1 MGTADKVKGAEDRV
15 NERDE
20 DRGEGEPQDGMD
32 SHDAERAGQEPGNA
46 IPGNSKNW
54 RWWSRGETRTVR
66 GRHRVRGD
74 S

>member
-1 MGTADKVKGAEDRV
+1 MGIADKVKGAEDRV

-46 IPGNSKNW
+46 IPGNSKN
-54 RWWSRGETRTVR
+54 
-66 GRHRVRGD
+66 
-74 S
+74 